1 MAEPTPLRGDIWY
14 AYTPGQP
21 DDPHQPRPVL
31 IISEDIRNH
40 RTDDVIVVPIFSGGR
55 PGPTRVPIRASIG
68 GLSHDSVLFCE
79 ELATIDRDFLR
90 NGPLGLPVP
99 EAILDRVV
107 DAIIIAIGGHPA

>member
-1 MAEPTPLRGDIWY
+1 MGGSALRRGEIYY

-31 IISEDIRNH
+31 VISADIRN
-40 RTDDVIVVPIFSGGR
+40 RRSDDVIVVPIFSGGR
-55 PGPTRVPIRASIG
+55 RGPTRVPIASGVG

-90 NGPLGLPVP
+90 DGPLGLPAPTTV
-99 EAILDRVV
+99 LDRVV
-107 DAIIIAIGGHPA
+107 AAIVVAVGGRPW